1 MLRPDAGQV
10 VPRHRFSVG
19 MIGLFIRLV
28 VLGGVSLR
36 AAARVLEMLVE
47 ILGWGGEVPHWTT
60 GRLWLLRLGLHQL
73 TAGKRRAEDWAWI
86 TDHSVQIGT
95 QKCLVIVGIR
105 LRDLPPPGQC
115 LRHQDVELIGLV
127 PMESSTRVSVYQ
139 ELKAAVKVTGVPK
152 VIVDDHGTD
161 LTGGVQLFQQEH
173 AQTVEIYDAK
183 HKAACVLKRRLEQDE
198 EWGRYE
204 SLVGQTRCALQQ
216 TELACLVPVG
226 PRPKA
231 RFMNL
236 SPLLEWGVR
245 VLAVLRNPPPEL
257 QNERARARLGEK
269 LGWLAEF
276 EGRLQQWGQWQRI
289 VQTVVERVG
298 RCGLYAGA
306 AGDLEQ
312 ELGGTLSVASWHPS
326 SQSLAEELLGFVSGE
341 SAKVPAGVRFPGST
355 EVLESLFGKFKTLE
369 RQQAKGGFTALLL
382 GFGTLVGQAV
392 CKTMGKLGQLV
403 VEALDQN
410 LTRDVIEWCR
420 ENLGT
425 TLSSQRRHVFA
436 YARNAQQKPD
446 EGPG

>member
-1 MLRPDAGQV
+1 VLRPDAGQV

-19 MIGLFIRLV
+19 MMGLFIRLV

-36 AAARVLEMLVE
+36 AAGRVLEMLVE
-47 ILGWGGEVPHWTT
+47 ILGWGSEVPHWTT

-86 TDHSVQIGT
+86 TDHSVQIGK

-115 LRHQDVELIGLV
+115 LRHRDVELIGLV
-127 PMESSTRVSVYQ
+127 PMESSTRLLVYE
-139 ELKAAVKVTGVPK
+139 ELKAAVKVTGAPK

-198 EWGRYE
+198 QWGRYA

-216 TELACLVPVG
+216 TELACLVPGG

-236 SPLLEWGVR
+236 APLLEWGTR

-257 QNERARARLGEK
+257 QSERARARLGEK

-276 EGRLQQWGQWQRI
+276 EGRLQRWGQWQRI
-289 VQTVVERVG
+289 VKTMVERVG

-306 AGDLEQ
+306 AGELEQ
-312 ELGGTLSVASWHPS
+312 ELGRTLSVASRHPS

-369 RQQAKGGFTALLL
+369 RQQAKGGFTGLLL

-392 CKTMGKLGQLV
+392 CKTTSQLGQLV
-403 VEALDQN
+403 VKALDQN

-436 YARNAQQKPD
+436 YARNAQHNPD
-446 EGPG
+446 EGTG